1 KGTPYAPSFPSHD
14 AKPGLPIP
22 KQDGS
27 KHTPSD
33 ALKIPPKAIPGSDSS
48 TPEQSSVPTVPI
60 KKGKG
65 TPSAPS
71 SPSHD
76 AIPGLPIPKRN
87 LPHNVP

>member
-1 KGTPYAPSFPSHD
+1 
-14 AKPGLPIP
+14 
-22 KQDGS
+22 
-27 KHTPSD
+27 
-33 ALKIPPKAIPGSDSS
+33 LKIPPKSIPGSDST
-48 TPEQSSVPTVPI
+48 TPKQSSVPAVPI
-60 KKGKG
+60 KKGDGGHSPSDQLPLPGKG